1 VLRNRSGSI
10 QKIRLF
16 DGQER
21 NVNYYC
27 TNVDNDTRP
36 IIWFEADS
44 AHGVLDFIGVQTILA
59 QDYNR
64 TSCSYDP
71 PNFGWSDNLPSSLDN
86 FYSYL
91 SPLLLALEQQ
101 DQPRILIGWGD
112 GATNILMHALEN
124 EDTTQ
129 GLVFM
134 DSSPDG
140 IEWLDAQRS
149 NDWTQKQMLDYRQTD
164 LQSRI
169 SLMRLILA
177 IAIPWYIITT
187 TKDVSTQFA
196 NGLTSQGSHAN
207 LHSLQLH
214 GLLQSIN
221 LPDVQSTVSEGKH
234 VGFSVLWSSTD
245 GSEINRWLSHQHSR
259 TKGYERQSYHDVQC
273 WHRSLK

>member
-1 VLRNRSGSI
+1 VLRNRSGSL

-16 DGQER
+16 DGQEK

-44 AHGVLDFIGVQTILA
+44 AHGVLDFIGIQTILA

-71 PNFGWSDNLPSSLDN
+71 PNFGWSDDLPSSFEN

-91 SPLLLALEQQ
+91 SPLLLALGQQ
-101 DQPRILIGWGD
+101 DQPRVLIGWGD

-124 EDTTQ
+124 ENTTQ

-140 IEWLDAQRS
+140 IEWLDAQRR
-149 NDWTQKQMLDYRQTD
+149 NDWTQEQMLDYRQTD

-169 SLMRLILA
+169 RLMRLILA
-177 IAIPWYIITT
+177 IAIPWYPITS
-187 TKDVSTQFA
+187 TKDVSRQFT
-196 NGLTSQGSHAN
+196 NELTSQGPLAG
-207 LHSLQLH
+207 LYSLRSH
-214 GLLQSIN
+214 GLLQSSN
-221 LPDVQSTVSEGKH
+221 LPDVQSTIPEGKH

-245 GSEINRWLSHQHSR
+245 GSEINRWLPHQYSR

>member
-1 VLRNRSGSI
+1 VLRNRSGSL

-16 DGQER
+16 DGQEK

-44 AHGVLDFIGVQTILA
+44 AHGVLDFIGIQTILA

-71 PNFGWSDNLPSSLDN
+71 PNFGWSDDLPSSFEN

-91 SPLLLALEQQ
+91 SPLLLALGQQ
-101 DQPRILIGWGD
+101 DQPRVLIGWGD

-124 EDTTQ
+124 ENTTQ

-140 IEWLDAQRS
+140 IEWLDAQRR
-149 NDWTQKQMLDYRQTD
+149 NDWTQEQMLDYRQTD

-169 SLMRLILA
+169 RLMRLILA
-177 IAIPWYIITT
+177 IAIPWYPITS
-187 TKDVSTQFA
+187 TKDVSRQFT
-196 NGLTSQGSHAN
+196 NELTSQGPLAG
-207 LHSLQLH
+207 LYSLQSH
-214 GLLQSIN
+214 GLLQPSN
-221 LPDVQSTVSEGKH
+221 LPDVQSTIPEGKH

-245 GSEINRWLSHQHSR
+245 GSEINRWLPHQYSR